1 MAVEVEPG
9 IEDGES
15 TMFDVAPEVADKTR
29 LKGSAVGP
37 LKTASITVLLA
48 ALCSS
53 MLQQS
58 KRDNSYR
65 CCGWASF
72 GNRAAK
78 HQTA

>member
-53 MLQQS
+53 ML
-58 KRDNSYR
+58 
-65 CCGWASF
+65 
-72 GNRAAK
+72 
-78 HQTA
+78 